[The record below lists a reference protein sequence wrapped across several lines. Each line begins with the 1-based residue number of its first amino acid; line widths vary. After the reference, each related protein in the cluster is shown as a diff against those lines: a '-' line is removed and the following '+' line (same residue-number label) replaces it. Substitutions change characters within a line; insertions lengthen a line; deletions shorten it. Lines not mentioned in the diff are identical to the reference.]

1 VVWHGRQDVRVD
13 TVPDRAVGAD
23 AGAVPVVDPDDPR
36 VDDYRHLSDA
46 RLRRR
51 LEGGDAATG
60 DPGFFVAEGAHA
72 IRRLLG
78 SGRRVRSVLVD
89 PARLAALAPDL
100 AGLAA
105 PVYVAE
111 PPVLAAVAGF
121 DVHRGAL
128 AVADRWSLPEPSA
141 VLRAA
146 RRVAVLEG
154 INDHENL
161 GVIFR
166 NASALGID
174 GLLLC
179 PRCCDPLYRRSVR
192 VSMGHVLSV
201 PWARLE
207 PWPEALAG
215 VRAAGFTLVALT
227 PGPGAE
233 PLAEAEAGER
243 IAVLLGAEGAG
254 LSPAALAAADRRA
267 CIPMVTG
274 VDSLNVGSAAAI
286 AFYVVTRTTLET
298 K

>member
-1 VVWHGRQDVRVD
+1 MRGM
-13 TVPDRAVGAD
+13 AVTPL
-23 AGAVPVVDPDDPR
+23 AGALPVVDPGDPR

-51 LEGGDAATG
+51 LEAGDAVTST
-60 DPGFFVAEGAHA
+60 PGFFVAEGAHV
-72 IRRLLG
+72 IRRLLR

-89 PARLAALAPDL
+89 ASRLSALAPDL

-111 PPVLAAVAGF
+111 PGVLRAVAGF

-128 AVADRWSLPEPSA
+128 AAADRWPLPEPAA
-141 VLRAA
+141 VLGTA

-166 NASALGID
+166 NAAGLGVD
-174 GLLLC
+174 GVLLC

-201 PWARLE
+201 PWTRLE

-215 VRAAGFTLVALT
+215 VRAAGFTVAALR
-227 PGPGAE
+227 PGPEAE
-233 PLAEAEAGER
+233 PLTRPEADER
-243 IAVLLGAEGAG
+243 VALLVGAEGPG
-254 LSPAALAAADRRA
+254 LSPAALAAAQRHWS
-267 CIPMVTG
+267 IPMAAG
-274 VDSLNVGSAAAI
+274 VDSLNVASAAAI
-286 AFYVVTRTTLET
+286 AFYVLTT
-298 K
+298 